1 MLVIIKRWLVM
12 VVSLLVLALYDHDAE
27 PLLPLVDPQLPPR
40 LEQLEL
46 LTLKD
51 LQIEYFVIIPIIMQH
66 NVVITIFILLLLIL
80 KPIMR

>member
-1 MLVIIKRWLVM
+1 M
-12 VVSLLVLALYDHDAE
+12 VVSLLVLTLYDHDAE
-27 PLLPLVDPQLPPR
+27 PLLSLVDPQLPPR

-51 LQIEYFVIIPIIMQH
+51 LQKEYFVIIPIIMQH

>member
-1 MLVIIKRWLVM
+1 M

-51 LQIEYFVIIPIIMQH
+51 LQKEYFVIIPIILQH